1 MTHQTATAT
10 QYSIDLSESIP
21 DITNNVIHDSRFNQL
36 PSDIFEQVIFQA
48 LNDLIDDFAQIP
60 DKYIQAKHHSQIES
74 IAHDYLA
81 NDPLDKPTF
90 SSPTNEI

>member
-1 MTHQTATAT
+1 MTQVISTNKK
-10 QYSIDLSESIP
+10 YSIDLSEAIP

-48 LNDLIDDFAQIP
+48 LNDLIDDFAQNT
-60 DKYIQAKHHSQIES
+60 DKYWSAEHRSQIES

-81 NDPLDKPTF
+81 NDPIDKSELQF
-90 SSPTNEI
+90 YFD